1 MRKDL
6 LDDSNA
12 AKDVMDRVKKKLKLL
27 LRDGH
32 EAPPQFAW
40 PANTPEPAIVV
51 RRVKDL
57 MTFHR
62 KVMRHN
68 FKKINSAS
76 TSLATLGSSSDASIA
91 SITSRASSLSLAQA
105 VTNIQSRWCTG
116 EDAELFRERWE
127 KLFSEFSDAEKVDPS
142 KISELYDTMKY
153 DALHNRQFLEWA
165 FTPSQSLWDE
175 IAAVEGKAPVDKQP
189 TETNMPERTSS
200 DPSSEERRASSERL
214 ERRGS
219 SLGSSAERNQSS
231 STIAQRM
238 GFRRKSVLP
247 GPESPVLS
255 QQIEDSES
263 YFKLFNGNGQTR
275 AKQDQRLEK
284 LRELYRY
291 AKILFDFICP
301 QEYGISDSEKLEIG
315 LLTSL
320 PLLKEIVSDLE
331 EVQAS
336 EDAKS
341 FIYFTKESHG
351 KSFQSQRAIPAK
363 PKSVHAA
370 ERHSGRGCEDED
382 CTKRDSGT
390 RLPLTDRV
398 RAL

>member
-1 MRKDL
+1 
-6 LDDSNA
+6 
-12 AKDVMDRVKKKLKLL
+12 MDIVKKKLKLL
-27 LRDGH
+27 LRAGH
-32 EAPPQFAW
+32 EAPSQFAW
-40 PANTPEPAIVV
+40 PVNTPEPAAVV
-51 RRVKDL
+51 RRVTEL

-76 TSLATLGSSSDASIA
+76 
-91 SITSRASSLSLAQA
+91 SSLSTLNTSSDSSAASSTGRGSSLALAQA
-105 VTNIQSRWCTG
+105 VANIQSRWCTG

-127 KLFSEFSDAEKVDPS
+127 KLFSEFSDSDKVDPS

-165 FTPSQSLWDE
+165 FTPSQNLWDE
-175 IAAVEGKAPVDKQP
+175 IAAADGKYFVDKQ
-189 TETNMPERTSS
+189 TMETSVPEKQPADRTSE
-200 DPSSEERRASSERL
+200 DRRASSEKL

-219 SLGSSAERNQSS
+219 NLGLSGEKQLPSN
-231 STIAQRM
+231 TIAQRM

-247 GPESPVLS
+247 GAESPIAP
-255 QQIEDSES
+255 QQYEDSES

-351 KSFQSQRAIPAK
+351 KSFRSLN
-363 PKSVHAA
+363 
-370 ERHSGRGCEDED
+370 
-382 CTKRDSGT
+382 T
-390 RLPLTDRV
+390 V
-398 RAL
+398 RSD

>member
-1 MRKDL
+1 MPDSFISVRKDL

-40 PANTPEPAIVV
+40 PANTPEPAVVV
-51 RRVKDL
+51 RKVTEL

-68 FKKINSAS
+68 FRKMNTAS
-76 TSLATLGSSSDASIA
+76 
-91 SITSRASSLSLAQA
+91 SSLSTMGSSPDGNVAPLISRGSSLALAQ
-105 VTNIQSRWCTG
+105 VITNIQSRWCTG

-127 KLFSEFSDAEKVDPS
+127 KLFSEFSDSEKVDPS

-165 FTPSQSLWDE
+165 FTPSQSLLDE
-175 IAAVEGKAPVDKQP
+175 LAAMDGRSTEKQ
-189 TETNMPERTSS
+189 TNESSVPEKTPGDST
-200 DPSSEERRASSERL
+200 PEERRVSSENL

-219 SLGSSAERNQSS
+219 NLGASGERHGPP

-238 GFRRKSVLP
+238 GFRRKSVIP
-247 GPESPVLS
+247 GPESPIVL
-255 QQIEDSES
+255 QQAEDSES

-275 AKQDQRLEK
+275 AKQDQRLER
-284 LRELYRY
+284 LRDLYRY

-351 KSFQSQRAIPAK
+351 EPL
-363 PKSVHAA
+363 
-370 ERHSGRGCEDED
+370 
-382 CTKRDSGT
+382 
-390 RLPLTDRV
+390 RL
-398 RAL
+398 